1 MCSFRTCKKDMLE
14 KTLCLKTAYCFGCVI
29 FFLFF
34 RAVTISLRII
44 ANILVLLSLAGS
56 IYIIYFVVDRSQR
69 LEHTKKELTLWEK
82 NEVRC
87 ICHHCVRS
95 RIIVL
100 GLSIVIVCSWEMSQE
115 KWGEVGQ
122 SCGYLGLFA
131 RWLSLLC
138 TKVSAELTQA
148 GRCCRSSFH
157 RDCTSSCPL
166 FHEDKA

>member
-1 MCSFRTCKKDMLE
+1 MEEQEKKKTKNLYVYKIGDTFQSTASMQIAGLCAPFILVKKKKKKLE
-14 KTLCLKTAYCFGCVI
+14 KTPVSKDSLLFWLCD

-100 GLSIVIVCSWEMSQE
+100 GLSIVIVCS
-115 KWGEVGQ
+115 
-122 SCGYLGLFA
+122 
-131 RWLSLLC
+131 
-138 TKVSAELTQA
+138 
-148 GRCCRSSFH
+148 
-157 RDCTSSCPL
+157 
-166 FHEDKA
+166 